1 MKYNYNEIVRVY
13 TEEESGDFVRC
24 SDCGELQL
32 MQLGGTVCG
41 ECESENLQ
49 WHTDE
54 NGNEIQEISVTE
66 LEKMGFVIE
75 KDMTNEELVNWCM
88 KDKL

>member
-32 MQLGGTVCG
+32 MQLGGTVCRLKK
-41 ECESENLQ
+41 E
-49 WHTDE
+49 
-54 NGNEIQEISVTE
+54 
-66 LEKMGFVIE
+66 
-75 KDMTNEELVNWCM
+75 
-88 KDKL
+88 